1 MAIVNSVL
9 ELIGNT
15 PILKIS
21 KFDTGPCDLFIK
33 MESENP
39 GGSIKDRIA
48 VCMIEA
54 AEAEGKIEPGGTI
67 IEATAGNTG
76 LGLGLVAAQKGY
88 KLILVIPD
96 KMSPD
101 KIRHIR
107 AMGVDV
113 RLTRSD
119 VQKGHP
125 EYYQDYAKRLASEI
139 PNSYFIDQFS
149 NPNNPKTHRLF
160 TGPEILRQMD
170 NNLDAIVVGVG
181 SSGTVTGLGQFFH
194 ENLPDC
200 EMIVADPVGSILAD
214 TINTGH
220 TPQAGSW
227 LVEGIGE
234 DFMPPICD
242 ISLVKKAYAISDRD
256 AFKTQRELLRREGII
271 AGSSTGTLLS
281 AALRYC
287 REQTEPKRVLTFAC
301 DTGNKYLN
309 KSFNDSW
316 LADQGLLERTSH
328 GDLRDLIARPME
340 SGDMVTVTSE
350 DNLLTTYKRMRMF
363 DVSQLPVVDD
373 GRIIGLIDESDIL
386 LGLYEDEDH
395 FQMKVDTVMTT
406 NLETVAPTEEI
417 DRIVDLFKQDKVAI
431 IADRDRFYGLIT
443 QIDLINHLRQAT
455 V

>member
-1 MAIVNSVL
+1 MEIVNSVL

-21 KFDTGPCDLFIK
+21 KFDTGPCELYIK

-48 VCMIEA
+48 VSMIEA
-54 AEAEGKIEPGGTI
+54 AEKEGKIKPGGTI

-88 KLILVIPD
+88 QLILVIPD

-125 EYYQDYAKRLASEI
+125 EYYQDYAKRLAAE
-139 PNSYFIDQFS
+139 
-149 NPNNPKTHRLF
+149 
-160 TGPEILRQMD
+160 MD
-170 NNLDAIVVGVG
+170 GKLDAVVVGVG
-181 SSGTVTGLGQFFH
+181 SSGTVTGLGKYFH
-194 ENLPDC
+194 EVLPDL

-214 TINTGH
+214 TINTGK
-220 TPQAGSW
+220 TPKASSW

-242 ISLVKKAYAISDRD
+242 ISLVKKGYSVSDRD
-256 AFKTQRELLRREGII
+256 AFHNQRELLRREGII
-271 AGSSTGTLLS
+271 AGSSTGTLLT

-287 REQTEPKRVLTFAC
+287 NEQTEPKRVLTFAC

-316 LADQGLLERTSH
+316 LADQGLLERDSH
-328 GDLRDLIARPME
+328 GDLRDLIARPLE

-350 DNLLTTYKRMRMF
+350 DNLITTYKRMRMF
-363 DVSQLPVVDD
+363 DVSQLPVVDH
-373 GRIIGLIDESDIL
+373 GHIVGLIDESDIL
-386 LGLYEDEDH
+386 LGIYEDKDS
-395 FQMKVDTVMTT
+395 FQMKVAEVMVTD
-406 NLETVAPTEEI
+406 LEKVPPSARI
-417 DRIVDLFKQDKVAI
+417 DAIVNLFKQGKVAI
-431 IADRDRFYGLIT
+431 IADDDNFYGLIT
-443 QIDLINHLRQAT
+443 QIDLINHLRKSMF
-455 V
+455 

>member
-1 MAIVNSVL
+1 MKIYNSVL

-15 PILKIS
+15 PILKL
-21 KFDTGPCDLFIK
+21 KQFDTGPCELFIK

-54 AEAEGKIEPGGTI
+54 AEADGKIKPGGTI

-125 EYYQDYAKRLASEI
+125 EYYQDYAKRLAAEI

-149 NPNNPKTHRLF
+149 NPNNPKTHRID
-160 TGPEILRQMD
+160 TGPEILRQMEGK
-170 NNLDAIVVGVG
+170 LDAMVVGVG
-181 SSGTVTGLGQFFH
+181 SSGTVTGLGQYFH
-194 ENLPDC
+194 ENAPDC
-200 EMIVADPVGSILAD
+200 EMIVADPEGSILAD

-220 TPQAGSW
+220 TPKAGSW

-242 ISLVKKAYAISDRD
+242 ISLVKKAYAISDQE
-256 AFKTQRELLRREGII
+256 AFNTQRELLKKEGII
-271 AGSSTGTLLS
+271 AGSSTGTLLA

-287 REQTEPKRVLTFAC
+287 REQTEPKRVLTLAA

-316 LADQGLLERTSH
+316 LADQGLLERESH
-328 GDLRDLIARPME
+328 GDLRDLIARPMD
-340 SGDMVTVTSE
+340 SGDVVTVTSE
-350 DNLLTTYKRMRMF
+350 DNLITTYKRMRMF

-373 GRIIGLIDESDIL
+373 GHIVGLIDESDIL
-386 LGLYEDEDH
+386 LGIYEDKDN
-395 FQMKVDTVMTT
+395 FQMKVAEVMVKG
-406 NLETVAPTEEI
+406 LETVAPSADI
-417 DRIVDLFKQDKVAI
+417 DDIVALFKEDKVAI
-431 IADRDRFYGLIT
+431 IADGDNFCGLIT
-443 QIDLINHLRQAT
+443 QIDLINHLRKT
-455 V
+455 MD

>member
-9 ELIGNT
+9 DLIGNT
-15 PILKIS
+15 PILKLS

-33 MESENP
+33 LESENP

-54 AEAEGKIEPGGTI
+54 AEADGKIEPGGTI

-125 EYYQDYAKRLASEI
+125 EYYQDYARRLASEI
-139 PNSYFIDQFS
+139 PNSFFIDQFS
-149 NPNNPKTHRLF
+149 NPNNPKTHRID

-170 NNLDAIVVGVG
+170 GKLDAMVVGVG

-194 ENLPDC
+194 EKLPDC
-200 EMIVADPVGSILAD
+200 EMIVADPEGSILAD

-242 ISLVKKAYAISDRD
+242 ISLVKKAYAISDRE
-256 AFKTQRELLRREGII
+256 AFQTQRALLRKEGII

-287 REQTEPKRVLTFAC
+287 REQTTPKRVLTLAA

-328 GDLRDLIARPME
+328 GDLRDLIARPMD
-340 SGDMVTVTSE
+340 SGDVVTVTSE
-350 DNLLTTYKRMRMF
+350 DNLITTYKRMRMF
-363 DVSQLPVVDD
+363 DVSQLPVVDN
-373 GRIIGLIDESDIL
+373 GHIVGLIDESDIL
-386 LGLYEDEDH
+386 LGLYEDEDS
-395 FQMKVDTVMTT
+395 FQMKVAEVMVT
-406 NLETVAPTEEI
+406 NLETVPPSASI
-417 DRIVDLFKQDKVAI
+417 DKIVEMFKEDKVAI
-431 IADRDRFYGLIT
+431 IADDDTFHGLIT
-443 QIDLINHLRQAT
+443 QIDLINHLRQT
-455 V
+455 TT

>member
-9 ELIGNT
+9 DLIGNT
-15 PILKIS
+15 PILKLS
-21 KFDTGPCDLFIK
+21 KFDTGPCELFIK

-48 VCMIEA
+48 VTMIEA
-54 AEAEGKIEPGGTI
+54 AEAEGKVQPGGTI

-139 PNSYFIDQFS
+139 PNSFFIDQFS
-149 NPNNPKTHRLF
+149 NPNNPKTHRID

-170 NNLDAIVVGVG
+170 GKLDAMVVGVG

-194 ENLPDC
+194 ENLPEC
-200 EMIVADPVGSILAD
+200 EMIVADPEGSILAD
-214 TINTGH
+214 TINTGI

-242 ISLVKKAYAISDRD
+242 ISLVKKGYSISDRE
-256 AFKTQRELLRREGII
+256 AFQTQRELLRREGII

-287 REQTEPKRVLTFAC
+287 REQSEPKRVLTFAC
-301 DTGNKYLN
+301 DTGNKYMN

-328 GDLRDLIARPME
+328 GDLRDLIARPMD
-340 SGDMVTVTSE
+340 SGDVITVTSD
-350 DNLLTTYKRMRMF
+350 DNLITTSKRMRMF

-373 GRIIGLIDESDIL
+373 GHIVGLIDESDIL
-386 LGLYEDEDH
+386 LGLYEDEDS
-395 FQMKVDTVMTT
+395 FQMKVAEVMVT
-406 NLETVAPTEEI
+406 NLETVPPSASI
-417 DRIVDLFKQDKVAI
+417 DKIVELFKEDKVAI
-431 IADRDRFYGLIT
+431 IADGETFHGLIT
-443 QIDLINHLRQAT
+443 QIDLINHLRQT
-455 V
+455 TT

>member
-15 PILKIS
+15 PILKLS
-21 KFDTGPCDLFIK
+21 KFDTGLCDLFIK
-33 MESENP
+33 LESENP

-48 VCMIEA
+48 VSMIEA
-54 AEAEGKIEPGGTI
+54 AETEGKIQPGGTI

-125 EYYQDYAKRLASEI
+125 EYYQDYAKRLAAEI

-149 NPNNPKTHRLF
+149 NPNNPKTHRVS

-170 NNLDAIVVGVG
+170 NDLDAMVIGVG

-194 ENLPDC
+194 ENHPKC
-200 EMIVADPVGSILAD
+200 EMIVADPEGSILAE
-214 TINTGH
+214 TINNGT
-220 TPQAGSW
+220 TPKAGSW

-242 ISLVKKAYAISDRD
+242 ISLVKKAYAISDRE
-256 AFKTQRELLRREGII
+256 AFQTQRELLRLEGVI
-271 AGSSTGTLLS
+271 AGSSTGTLLA

-287 REQTEPKRVLTFAC
+287 REQTTAKRVLTLAC

-316 LADQGLLERTSH
+316 LADQGLLERTNH
-328 GDLRDLIARPME
+328 GDLRDIIARPMD
-340 SGDMVTVTSE
+340 SGDMVTVTSD
-350 DNLLTTYKRMRMF
+350 DNLITTYKRMRMF
-363 DVSQLPVVDD
+363 DVSQLPVVDA
-373 GRIIGLIDESDIL
+373 GKIVGLIDESDIL
-386 LGLYEDEDH
+386 LGLFEDKDS
-395 FQMKVDTVMTT
+395 FQMKVSSVMVTD
-406 NLETVAPTEEI
+406 LVTVAPTATI
-417 DRIVDLFKQDKVAI
+417 DTIVALFKQDKVAI
-431 IADRDRFYGLIT
+431 IADSDTFYGLIT
-443 QIDLINHLRQAT
+443 QIDLINHLRQT
-455 V
+455 TT

>member
-1 MAIVNSVL
+1 MTIANSVL
-9 ELIGNT
+9 DLIGNT
-15 PILKIS
+15 PILKLS
-21 KFDTGPCDLFIK
+21 KFDTGPCDLFVK

-54 AEAEGKIEPGGTI
+54 AEAEGKIQPGGTI

-107 AMGVDV
+107 ALGVDV

-125 EYYQDYAKRLASEI
+125 EYYQDYAKRLAGEI

-149 NPNNPKTHRLF
+149 NPNNPKTHRID

-170 NNLDAIVVGVG
+170 GDLDAVVVGVG

-194 ENLPDC
+194 ENLPNC
-200 EMIVADPVGSILAD
+200 EMIVADPQGSILAD
-214 TINTGH
+214 TINKGI
-220 TPQAGSW
+220 TPKAGSW

-242 ISLVKKAYAISDRD
+242 VSLVKKAYAISDRE
-256 AFKTQRELLRREGII
+256 AFKTQRELLRLEGII

-281 AALRYC
+281 AALHYC
-287 REQTEPKRVLTFAC
+287 REQTRHKRVLTFAC

-316 LADQGLLERTSH
+316 LADQGLLERTSY
-328 GDLRDLIARPME
+328 GDLRDLIARPMD

-350 DNLLTTYKRMRMF
+350 DNLITTYKRMRMF
-363 DVSQLPVVDD
+363 DVSQLPVVDN
-373 GRIIGLIDESDIL
+373 GHIVGLIDESDIL
-386 LGLYEDEDH
+386 LGLYEDKDH
-395 FQMKVDTVMTT
+395 FQMKVESVMVT
-406 NLETVAPTEEI
+406 NLETVGPTETI

-431 IADRDRFYGLIT
+431 IADGDQFYGLIT
-443 QIDLINHLRQAT
+443 QIDLINHLRQTAT
-455 V
+455 

>member
-1 MAIVNSVL
+1 MEVYDSVL
-9 ELIGNT
+9 DLIGNT
-15 PILKIS
+15 PILKL
-21 KFDTGPCDLFIK
+21 KRFDTGPCELFLK
-33 MESENP
+33 LESENP

-48 VCMIEA
+48 VTMIEA
-54 AEAEGKIEPGGTI
+54 AEAEGKLEPGGTI

-125 EYYQDYAKRLASEI
+125 EYYQDYARRLAAEI
-139 PNSYFIDQFS
+139 PGSYFIDQFS
-149 NPNNPKTHRLF
+149 NPNNPKTHKID

-170 NNLDAIVVGVG
+170 GQLDAVVVGVG
-181 SSGTVTGLGQFFH
+181 SSGTVTGLSQFFK
-194 ENLPDC
+194 EQLPDL

-214 TINTGH
+214 TINLGQ
-220 TPQAGSW
+220 TPKASSW

-242 ISLVKKAYAISDRD
+242 ISLINKAYAIPDGE
-256 AFKTQRELLRREGII
+256 AFHTQRELLRLEGVI

-287 REQTEPKRVLTFAC
+287 REQSEPKRVLTFAC

-316 LADQGLLERTSH
+316 LADQGLLERETY
-328 GDLRDLIARPME
+328 GDLRDLIARPMGG
-340 SGDMVTVTSE
+340 GDMVTVTPE
-350 DNLLTTYKRMRMF
+350 DNLITTYKRMRMF
-363 DVSQLPVVDD
+363 DVSQLPVVED
-373 GRIIGLIDESDIL
+373 GDIVGLIDESDIL
-386 LGLYEDEDH
+386 LGIYEDKDS
-395 FQMKVDTVMTT
+395 FQMPVGEVMVS
-406 NLETVAPTEEI
+406 NLETRAPTASI
-417 DRIVDLFKQDKVAI
+417 DDIVELFKQDKVAI
-431 IADRDRFYGLIT
+431 IAEGGTFYGLIT
-443 QIDLINHLRQAT
+443 QIDLINHLRKTMQ
-455 V
+455 